1 MTYVRYYI
9 CKLFW
14 WGQRKQRGQAVVEEA
29 FIINPPLG
37 HSVTLWSDAQDII
50 ITYIWKNLLEKA
62 FSGFLPTFDQKT
74 EKFTQ

>member
-1 MTYVRYYI
+1 MRPKET
-9 CKLFW
+9 K
-14 WGQRKQRGQAVVEEA
+14 GTSGHGGS
-29 FIINPPLG
+29 PPLG

-50 ITYIWKNLLEKA
+50 ITYIWKKLLEKA

>member
-1 MTYVRYYI
+1 M
-9 CKLFW
+9 
-14 WGQRKQRGQAVVEEA
+14 EEA

-50 ITYIWKNLLEKA
+50 ITYIWKKLLEKA